1 MFRDNEFNHIVNRI
15 MIYDSYVIER
25 VLKWTEKTFLFA
37 SLGKKNSSCN
47 ANETKVVCII

>member
-37 SLGKKNSSCN
+37 SLGKK
-47 ANETKVVCII
+47 TLRVMQMRRRWFV